1 LIADAQYLF
10 PGDLPRP
17 IAQQRHETEVPT
29 MFILPS
35 PRLARGRLVIA
46 SGAALVGLSLVQ
58 PDPALAQGAYGADR
72 RSCDRGAL
80 SQVLSTSKGNL
91 IGSAAGGAIGG
102 LLGNQF
108 GGGSGK
114 ALMTVVGVVGGA
126 LAGGYVGRSMEPADQ
141 ACVSRSLEHTPTGQS
156 VAWQNPDNGSSY
168 WVTPTSTYQG
178 GNGQPCRNFI
188 TQAVIDGRDQRVEG
202 TACRQSNGA
211 WKTVAG
217 DGVAAEAVTADTV
230 FKAQQKLHDLGFYVR
245 DNIDGRW
252 GPKTSAAVQNFQ
264 RAKGLGGTGQLD
276 QPTLVALG
284 LAEEPAQRTAQPAP
298 QQRVGQP
305 AAPSTWQPPAGEP
318 APVPL
323 PRQ

>member
-1 LIADAQYLF
+1 
-10 PGDLPRP
+10 
-17 IAQQRHETEVPT
+17 
-29 MFILPS
+29 MSILPL

-72 RSCDRGAL
+72 GSCDRGAL

-108 GGGSGK
+108 GSGGGK

-202 TACRQSNGA
+202 TACRQADGA

-217 DGVAAEAVTADTV
+217 EGAAAEAVTADTV

-264 RAKGLGGTGQLD
+264 RAKGLGPTGQLD

-284 LAEEPAQRTAQPAP
+284 IAEEPAQRTAQQAGAQQAP
-298 QQRVGQP
+298 QGAQQPVG
-305 AAPSTWQPPAGEP
+305 PSTWQPPAGEP
-318 APVPL
+318 PPAPL
-323 PRQ
+323 PRR